1 MGDRVGG
8 DVTLGTPLLPVLA
21 LSVPLLPPF
30 FVRRTPKTTATI
42 AQIKSITVHKIHQY
56 SCKFDIY
63 FTTSE
68 IRLPKSK
75 TLSTRFKK
83 AVPG

>member
-42 AQIKSITVHKIHQY
+42 AQIKSITAPVRIVR
-56 SCKFDIY
+56 
-63 FTTSE
+63 
-68 IRLPKSK
+68 RLR
-75 TLSTRFKK
+75 ST
-83 AVPG
+83 VPVVSDVLKV